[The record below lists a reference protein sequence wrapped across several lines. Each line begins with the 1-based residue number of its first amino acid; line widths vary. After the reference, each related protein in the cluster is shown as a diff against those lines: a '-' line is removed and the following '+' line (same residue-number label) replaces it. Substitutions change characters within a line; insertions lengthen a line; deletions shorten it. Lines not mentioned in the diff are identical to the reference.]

1 MLLKEE
7 LDWINTLKTQLKKP
21 NLELLLK
28 EI

>member
-7 LDWINTLKTQLKKP
+7 LDWINMSKTQLKKP
-21 NLELLLK
+21 NLESLQK